1 MPNLE
6 NILSLFDYYQ
16 VTRKCKITKDRLEND
31 AEHSWSLAYLFL
43 YLQKDL
49 EREFPNL
56 NTTKI
61 FTLIAI
67 HDIGELKTGDKAT
80 WNKKAEDKEDE
91 LESLRYELNDKM
103 NRPDL
108 FQMIQNYES
117 QNLSIEDKIV
127 KSLDRIAP
135 ALIRIYSNIG
145 WHDIKE
151 VEFAS
156 KIMVDQRQLKRHQFS
171 ETMTNLY
178 NQMVELAISKKL
190 FPENLL
196 ESDQ

>member
-6 NILSLFDYYQ
+6 KILSLFDYYQ
-16 VTRKCKITKDRLEND
+16 VTRKCKVTKDRLEND

-49 EREFPNL
+49 EIEFPNL
-56 NTTKI
+56 NVAKI

-80 WNKKAEDKEDE
+80 WNKNTEDKNDE
-91 LESLRYELNDKM
+91 LEFLEHELSDKM
-103 NRPDL
+103 SRPDL
-108 FQMIQNYES
+108 FQMMQNYES
-117 QNLSIEDKIV
+117 ENLSIEDKIV

-135 ALIRIYSNIG
+135 VLIRIYSNIG
-145 WHDIKE
+145 WHDVKE

-156 KIMVDQRQLKRHQFS
+156 KIILDQRQLKRHEFS
-171 ETMTNLY
+171 ETMRNLY
-178 NQMVELAISKKL
+178 TQAVEIAVSKKL
-190 FPENLL
+190 FPENLFN
-196 ESDQ
+196 